1 MIQFLDMA
9 DLLTLSLPNRKKLPY
24 SSNERGPVSLW
35 TILKH
40 SIGKDLSRITMP
52 VDVNEPL
59 SFLQRCSEYTEQA
72 ELLTLAGQ
80 ADDPVDRMKVSHVF
94 FFILF
99 YFI

>member
-1 MIQFLDMA
+1 
-9 DLLTLSLPNRKKLPY
+9 
-24 SSNERGPVSLW
+24 
-35 TILKH
+35 
-40 SIGKDLSRITMP
+40 MP